1 MRRTRV
7 VLLAALLASAS
18 VGVHA
23 ATPSEGSVSPSRPE
37 IRWQGGPLTGV
48 SASIDQCPTSC
59 DEFVVDVAV
68 PAGYW
73 KVAPGG
79 VVIRIEWEDPN
90 DEFDLI
96 VLDQAGNTVGTG
108 VEFHTSSEQVLLPEA
123 ASGRYRVIAH
133 GFAVTAAAYRGT
145 VRLDRQLVRSVG
157 SAPQTMRFAPPT
169 LVDPQMWVAMPSL
182 WAAKD
187 GTIFVTAPWGL
198 TSTTSFV
205 WRSENN
211 GSSFELLDDR
221 VAGIAV
227 DPRRRACS
235 ESSGGGDTDIVVDR
249 TGTVYQSDAEAANVA
264 VAVSN
269 DNGDTWRCNALAA
282 SVPEQDRPWLA
293 PAPNA
298 DGPGPNDDA
307 YLAYR
312 DLASG
317 GVPVGEKI
325 KPLQLH
331 LDATSDGGTTWH
343 ARNTTATGIVGA
355 TGPLFAAPDG
365 TLYQTFQSVTS
376 VWIARYSDG
385 GATAESI
392 EVSRRFGSPA
402 NIWLAGDVDA
412 AGNVYVAWAESGT
425 YDILVSRSTDR
436 GDHWSE
442 PLRVSPPGSETA
454 VMPWLAA
461 GKAGDVA
468 LGWYGTETR
477 AHPESAT
484 AARWYVWVARSSDAA
499 SANPRYETAR
509 MSETPIH
516 FGPLCL
522 EGLSCTDR
530 RFGEFFEIDIAPDGA
545 LVAVFDDAGRIAT
558 TTDGVTPGPY
568 VTFMRQVSGRGMSRA
583 TAANALEP
591 SDDAN
596 PPGQDTSQAQLDLT
610 DAPSAQL
617 LGDRMRVQMKIA
629 SATDLTSALDV
640 AGQIVASEAK
650 WIAIWKANERVEY
663 AGMRVDRQ
671 GAISF
676 FGGDQPVGVARP
688 EPNTPNN
695 RIEKFAS
702 YPATFALTGSL
713 DEKTGTIAIDVPLAL
728 FHLEPGDTLHGLQA
742 FSMTGL
748 LENPIF
754 LTSNLVLDTTPGRTV
769 RIAGATAPSTAPR
782 PIAPRP
788 GTLPAT
794 GVGADPLGIAL
805 LAGALLIA
813 PAARRRRAVR

>member
-1 MRRTRV
+1 M
-7 VLLAALLASAS
+7 
-18 VGVHA
+18 
-23 ATPSEGSVSPSRPE
+23 
-37 IRWQGGPLTGV
+37 TGV
-48 SASIDQCPTSC
+48 SPSIDQCPASC
-59 DEFVVDVAV
+59 DEFAVDVTV

-96 VLDQAGNTVGTG
+96 VLDDAGNTVGAG
-108 VEFHTSSEQVLLPEA
+108 VEFHTNSEQVLLPEA
-123 ASGRYRVIAH
+123 RSGRYRVIAH
-133 GFAVTAAAYRGT
+133 GFAVTAAEYRGT
-145 VRLDRQLVRSVG
+145 VRLDRQLVRSAA
-157 SAPQTMRFAPPT
+157 SAHATMRFAPPT

-182 WAAKD
+182 WAAED

-205 WRSENN
+205 WRSKNR

-227 DPRRRACS
+227 DPRRRPCS

-317 GVPVGEKI
+317 GVPVGETI

-412 AGNVYVAWAESGT
+412 AGNVYVAWAEEGT
-425 YDILVSRSTDR
+425 FDILVSRSSDR

-442 PLRVSPPGSETA
+442 PLRVSPPASETS

-468 LGWYGTETR
+468 LGWYGTSTR
-477 AHPESAT
+477 AHPESASG
-484 AARWYVWVARSSDAA
+484 ARWHVWVARSLNAA
-499 SANPRYETAR
+499 SPSPRFETAR
-509 MSETPIH
+509 MSETPMH
-516 FGPLCL
+516 FGSLCL
-522 EGLSCTDR
+522 QGLTCTDR

-558 TTDGVTPGPY
+558 TSDGVTPGPF
-568 VTFMRQVSGRGMSRA
+568 VTFMRQVSGIGMRSA
-583 TAANALEP
+583 TTANAPERP
-591 SDDAN
+591 GDAHV
-596 PPGQDTSQAQLDLT
+596 PGAGETAGPAQLDLT
-610 DAPSAQL
+610 DTPVASRI
-617 LGDRMRVQMKIA
+617 GDVMRIQMKLS
-629 SATDLTSALDV
+629 SAAELTSALEA
-640 AGQIVASEAK
+640 AGQLVASEAK
-650 WIAIWKANERVEY
+650 WIAIWKANDRVEY

-671 GAISF
+671 GEVSF

-688 EPNTPNN
+688 EPLTPNN

-702 YPATFALTGSL
+702 YPATFVL
-713 DEKTGTIAIDVPLAL
+713 DGRVDEATGTITIDVPLET

-748 LENPIF
+748 LAEPNF
-754 LTSNLVLDTTPGRTV
+754 LTSNLVLDVTPSRTV
-769 RIAGATAPSTAPR
+769 SIGGATAPSFGS
-782 PIAPRP
+782 RP
-788 GTLPAT
+788 GTSRPRTLPAT
-794 GVGADPLGIAL
+794 GVGVDPLGVAL
-805 LAGALLIA
+805 IGGALMISLT
-813 PAARRRRAVR
+813 ARRRHGVR